1 MHKNILVSLRTY
13 NDIDHIV
20 PIIWSLLEKGHHL
33 HVFGLSNYDFKKDYR
48 IKFIQNFKNCKI
60 YLPYKDKKIFKF
72 LKNNILSIIIFIILN
87 KIDIYVTEW
96 NRPNFKSFK
105 GQFFYACK
113 ILNIPKIAVPHG
125 YNVFL
130 NNNIN
135 DYVKNLRIINPK
147 ILEGRNKFDS
157 YVLATDTQ
165 RNQAIELGIEKK
177 IAISLGSARYSYKWH
192 KVLREIEKKNLYK
205 SSSSKINVC
214 FMCPHWSY
222 NVNKEE
228 TFKMIEKISHL
239 EDINLYVKPHTRAGS
254 GILSNSEINNF
265 NKNIKYVEDETS
277 YEIISKSDV
286 IISFGTSIVFEAILQ
301 NKYVLNPKFLHTNK
315 TIFDNE
321 ISIYQPQNINEVIED
336 IKEIKTN
343 KPKINEVE
351 YQNIIKRFVYNNSKK
366 DPMENYVELIE
377 KY

>member
-1 MHKNILVSLRTY
+1 
-13 NDIDHIV
+13 
-20 PIIWSLLEKGHHL
+20 
-33 HVFGLSNYDFKKDYR
+33 
-48 IKFIQNFKNCKI
+48 
-60 YLPYKDKKIFKF
+60 
-72 LKNNILSIIIFIILN
+72 
-87 KIDIYVTEW
+87 
-96 NRPNFKSFK
+96 
-105 GQFFYACK
+105 
-113 ILNIPKIAVPHG
+113 
-125 YNVFL
+125 
-130 NNNIN
+130 
-135 DYVKNLRIINPK
+135 
-147 ILEGRNKFDS
+147 
-157 YVLATDTQ
+157 
-165 RNQAIELGIEKK
+165 
-177 IAISLGSARYSYKWH
+177 
-192 KVLREIEKKNLYK
+192 
-205 SSSSKINVC
+205 
-214 FMCPHWSY
+214 MCPHWSY

-336 IKEIKTN
+336 IEEIKTN

>member
-1 MHKNILVSLRTY
+1 
-13 NDIDHIV
+13 
-20 PIIWSLLEKGHHL
+20 
-33 HVFGLSNYDFKKDYR
+33 
-48 IKFIQNFKNCKI
+48 
-60 YLPYKDKKIFKF
+60 
-72 LKNNILSIIIFIILN
+72 
-87 KIDIYVTEW
+87 
-96 NRPNFKSFK
+96 
-105 GQFFYACK
+105 
-113 ILNIPKIAVPHG
+113 
-125 YNVFL
+125 
-130 NNNIN
+130 
-135 DYVKNLRIINPK
+135 
-147 ILEGRNKFDS
+147 
-157 YVLATDTQ
+157 
-165 RNQAIELGIEKK
+165 
-177 IAISLGSARYSYKWH
+177 
-192 KVLREIEKKNLYK
+192 
-205 SSSSKINVC
+205 
-214 FMCPHWSY
+214 MCPHWSY

-228 TFKMIEKISHL
+228 TFKIIEKISHL

-254 GILSNSEINNF
+254 GILTNSEINNF

>member
-1 MHKNILVSLRTY
+1 
-13 NDIDHIV
+13 
-20 PIIWSLLEKGHHL
+20 
-33 HVFGLSNYDFKKDYR
+33 
-48 IKFIQNFKNCKI
+48 
-60 YLPYKDKKIFKF
+60 
-72 LKNNILSIIIFIILN
+72 
-87 KIDIYVTEW
+87 
-96 NRPNFKSFK
+96 
-105 GQFFYACK
+105 
-113 ILNIPKIAVPHG
+113 
-125 YNVFL
+125 
-130 NNNIN
+130 
-135 DYVKNLRIINPK
+135 
-147 ILEGRNKFDS
+147 
-157 YVLATDTQ
+157 
-165 RNQAIELGIEKK
+165 
-177 IAISLGSARYSYKWH
+177 
-192 KVLREIEKKNLYK
+192 
-205 SSSSKINVC
+205 
-214 FMCPHWSY
+214 MCPHWSY

-301 NKYVLNPKFLHTNK
+301 NKYVLNPKYLNTNK

-351 YQNIIKRFVYNNSKK
+351 YQNIIKRFVYNNSKRS
-366 DPMENYVELIE
+366 MENYVELIE

>member
-1 MHKNILVSLRTY
+1 
-13 NDIDHIV
+13 
-20 PIIWSLLEKGHHL
+20 
-33 HVFGLSNYDFKKDYR
+33 
-48 IKFIQNFKNCKI
+48 
-60 YLPYKDKKIFKF
+60 
-72 LKNNILSIIIFIILN
+72 
-87 KIDIYVTEW
+87 
-96 NRPNFKSFK
+96 
-105 GQFFYACK
+105 
-113 ILNIPKIAVPHG
+113 
-125 YNVFL
+125 
-130 NNNIN
+130 
-135 DYVKNLRIINPK
+135 
-147 ILEGRNKFDS
+147 
-157 YVLATDTQ
+157 
-165 RNQAIELGIEKK
+165 
-177 IAISLGSARYSYKWH
+177 
-192 KVLREIEKKNLYK
+192 
-205 SSSSKINVC
+205 
-214 FMCPHWSY
+214 MCPHWSY